1 MEVIERNTIVELISD
16 NPIKDISAD
25 LLDRKN
31 SAEKFAKHIFSFNY
45 KDGLVIGICGE
56 WGAGKTSYINLMK
69 PELQKNS
76 IVIDFNPWM
85 FSDSYNLV
93 SLFFT
98 EMAAQIKD
106 YNNNTNLIKALDNLG
121 DFFSSLRA
129 IPLVGEYIGI
139 LGKLLNIFAKKKK
152 GENSLQKQRS
162 NLIKE
167 LKKIEKPIVVILDDI
182 DRLSSDELESIL
194 KLVRL
199 TGRFPNIIYLL
210 SFDKERV
217 INTLNNKNIDGE
229 SYLEKIIQIPFDI
242 PKVSRE
248 LLEKH
253 LFASLESI
261 LGNVEIDRSRW
272 SEAYLNIIKPT
283 IKNIRD
289 IKRYISSLSYTFNQV
304 GKFINVVDLVTI
316 EVIKVFYPKSF
327 KELFLLREYLTSIHN
342 DDSKKIALTEFTKDN
357 HVNKSLLYILFDID
371 MDITSNFDR
380 TFINNDKNFRRDKRI
395 ADLTLFNFYF
405 EQVESEEFKN
415 IILSQTLWSY
425 MSSDKFAVELAKIDE
440 NYLESVVNNLAN
452 YEADFTEKT
461 AMYSIPALYEI
472 LPRVPEKER
481 GFFEF
486 DAHIIWSRL
495 VYRLLRKIPDN
506 LRYNS
511 VLKLIDLCNI
521 YGQYEIMGIVG
532 HREKRGHKLVSEE
545 QARNIEDILISHVNS
560 SSLDTLSKTYKLSN
574 IFYFIVSTGNS
585 INKKILRS
593 NKIFLSL
600 LKSSVSEIKKQVGSN
615 PEIIREKI
623 LHWDALVKIY
633 DNEEHLK
640 NKISLLEK
648 DHNLIEEDYIKLAIK
663 YKNGW
668 RHNV

>member
-1 MEVIERNTIVELISD
+1 MELISD

-31 SAEKFAKHIFSFNY
+31 SAEKFAKYIFSFNY

-56 WGAGKTSYINLMK
+56 WGSGKTSYINLMK

-217 INTLNNKNIDGE
+217 VNTLNNKNIDGE

-253 LFASLESI
+253 LFASLDSI
-261 LGNVEIDRSRW
+261 LGNVEIDRYRW

-289 IKRYISSLSYTFNQV
+289 VKRYISSLSYTFNQV

-316 EVIKVFYPKSF
+316 EIIKVFYPKSF

-342 DDSKKIALTEFTKDN
+342 DDSKKIALTEFIKDN
-357 HVNKSLLYILFDID
+357 QINKILLYILFDID
-371 MDITSNFDR
+371 IDITSNFDR

-405 EQVESEEFKN
+405 EQVENEEFKN

-495 VYRLLRKIPDN
+495 VYRLLRKISDN

-593 NKIFLSL
+593 NEIFLSL
-600 LKSSVSEIKKQVGSN
+600 LKSSVSEIKRQVGSN

>member
-1 MEVIERNTIVELISD
+1 MELISD
-16 NPIKDISAD
+16 NPIKDINAD

-56 WGAGKTSYINLMK
+56 WGSGKTSYINLMK

-93 SLFFT
+93 SLFFS

-139 LGKLLNIFAKKKK
+139 LGKLLNTFAKKKK

-217 INTLNNKNIDGE
+217 VNTLNNKNIDGE

-253 LFASLESI
+253 LFASLDSI
-261 LGNVEIDRSRW
+261 LGNVEIDHYRW

-316 EVIKVFYPKSF
+316 EIIKVFYPKSF

-342 DDSKKIALTEFTKDN
+342 DDSKKIALTEFIKDN
-357 HVNKSLLYILFDID
+357 QVNKSLLYILFDID
-371 MDITSNFDR
+371 MDITSNFDI

-472 LPRVPEKER
+472 LPCVPEKER

-486 DAHIIWSRL
+486 DADIIWSRL

-593 NKIFLSL
+593 NEIFLSL
-600 LKSSVSEIKKQVGSN
+600 LKSSVSEIKRQVGSN

>member
-1 MEVIERNTIVELISD
+1 MELISD

-357 HVNKSLLYILFDID
+357 HVN
-371 MDITSNFDR
+371 
-380 TFINNDKNFRRDKRI
+380 
-395 ADLTLFNFYF
+395 
-405 EQVESEEFKN
+405 
-415 IILSQTLWSY
+415 
-425 MSSDKFAVELAKIDE
+425 
-440 NYLESVVNNLAN
+440 
-452 YEADFTEKT
+452 
-461 AMYSIPALYEI
+461 
-472 LPRVPEKER
+472 
-481 GFFEF
+481 
-486 DAHIIWSRL
+486 
-495 VYRLLRKIPDN
+495 
-506 LRYNS
+506 
-511 VLKLIDLCNI
+511 
-521 YGQYEIMGIVG
+521 
-532 HREKRGHKLVSEE
+532 
-545 QARNIEDILISHVNS
+545 
-560 SSLDTLSKTYKLSN
+560 
-574 IFYFIVSTGNS
+574 
-585 INKKILRS
+585 
-593 NKIFLSL
+593 
-600 LKSSVSEIKKQVGSN
+600 
-615 PEIIREKI
+615 
-623 LHWDALVKIY
+623 
-633 DNEEHLK
+633 
-640 NKISLLEK
+640 
-648 DHNLIEEDYIKLAIK
+648 
-663 YKNGW
+663 
-668 RHNV
+668 

>member
-1 MEVIERNTIVELISD
+1 MELISD

-56 WGAGKTSYINLMK
+56 WGLGKTSYINLMK

-76 IVIDFNPWM
+76 IIIDFNPWM

-217 INTLNNKNIDGE
+217 VNTLNNKNIDGE

-253 LFASLESI
+253 LFASLDSI
-261 LGNVEIDRSRW
+261 LGNVEIDRYRW

-289 IKRYISSLSYTFNQV
+289 VKRYISSLSYTFNQV

-316 EVIKVFYPKSF
+316 EIIKVFYPKSF

-342 DDSKKIALTEFTKDN
+342 DDSKKIALTEFIKDN
-357 HVNKSLLYILFDID
+357 QINKSLLYILFDID
-371 MDITSNFDR
+371 IDITSNFDR

-405 EQVESEEFKN
+405 EQVENEEFKN

-440 NYLESVVNNLAN
+440 NFLESVVNNLAN

-486 DAHIIWSRL
+486 DVHIIWSRL

-593 NKIFLSL
+593 NEIFLSL
-600 LKSSVSEIKKQVGSN
+600 LKSSVSEIKRQVGSN

>member
-1 MEVIERNTIVELISD
+1 MELISD

-229 SYLEKIIQIPFDI
+229 SYLKKIIQIPFDI

>member
-1 MEVIERNTIVELISD
+1 MELISD

>member
-1 MEVIERNTIVELISD
+1 MELISD

-272 SEAYLNIIKPT
+272 SEAYLNIIKRT

>member
-1 MEVIERNTIVELISD
+1 VELISD